1 MFKKLKGIQNVV
13 KGGISAVVETSNDLG
28 EKAFND
34 PTTST
39 TSIKENLKKKYAD
52 VVSTGEH
59 FAEQTEAKERV
70 DDVTKGLH
78 KVKHYGGFTEDFL
91 GYEDP
96 NKDLRKAVKAKEKAA
111 KKARKAKKKKT
122 GKKEDDLFDPENL
135 AKFKVELEERKR
147 REAEFAAQQAEA
159 AEDASDSDAEGR
171 AGAAS
176 AATPE
181 KVEES
186 KDNNEF
192 NFHLD
197 LADPIGVNSG
207 QNSQATT
214 PLANKLPSPLTPVRV
229 KEDTD
234 DWKAFSALTSGID
247 SLIKQKQENLEDIKV
262 DSYFQK
268 KKSSPIVEDADDSDT
283 DPEKPFGDT
292 SSKKKKQKKG
302 KKWVD
307 LDTEGFDDIEGS
319 IPSSESETED
329 PAEKADRK
337 KVEAEA
343 NDQGQEDDDVDSE
356 DKSIGLVEIPEDNP
370 IDLDLEEDLFNT
382 AHVDAVISGDIKLAV
397 IPDDPIFDDDD
408 PFNTD
413 IADEIFKKDK
423 QEKRKEATK
432 LKFSGLSSV
441 ADVLSGKADKVDP
454 SLIEHSTK
462 RKRRRA
468 NRINLIG
475 DQEKDLTARED
486 IGVVDLSIDPD
497 QKDILTTE
505 KSGCGDQD
513 NLDVEVADLLS
524 STPSPL
530 PTSGSA
536 KELDDCK
543 KSDKFFDL
551 SEFEV
556 LEQENKASVALT
568 SNGKFDLGLGP
579 NHVHTK

>member
-1 MFKKLKGIQNVV
+1 M
-13 KGGISAVVETSNDLG
+13 
-28 EKAFND
+28 
-34 PTTST
+34 
-39 TSIKENLKKKYAD
+39 
-52 VVSTGEH
+52 
-59 FAEQTEAKERV
+59 
-70 DDVTKGLH
+70 
-78 KVKHYGGFTEDFL
+78 
-91 GYEDP
+91 
-96 NKDLRKAVKAKEKAA
+96 
-111 KKARKAKKKKT
+111 
-122 GKKEDDLFDPENL
+122 
-135 AKFKVELEERKR
+135 
-147 REAEFAAQQAEA
+147 
-159 AEDASDSDAEGR
+159 R
-171 AGAAS
+171 A
-176 AATPE
+176 
-181 KVEES
+181 
-186 KDNNEF
+186 
-192 NFHLD
+192 
-197 LADPIGVNSG
+197 
-207 QNSQATT
+207 
-214 PLANKLPSPLTPVRV
+214 
-229 KEDTD
+229 KEDTE

-247 SLIKQKQENLEDIKV
+247 SLIKQKQEDLEDIKV

-268 KKSSPIVEDADDSDT
+268 KKTSPVVEDADDSDT
-283 DPEKPFGDT
+283 DPEKVVGAGDN
-292 SSKKKKQKKG
+292 SSKKKKKKKKG

-307 LDTEGFDDIEGS
+307 LDQEGFDDIEGS
-319 IPSSESETED
+319 IPSSESEPED
-329 PAEKADRK
+329 PEADRK

-343 NDQGQEDDDVDSE
+343 NEGRNQDEEDDNSE
-356 DKSIGLVEIPEDNP
+356 DKSIGLVEIPEDDP

-397 IPDDPIFDDDD
+397 IPDDPIFDDKDD
-408 PFNTD
+408 PFNTE

-505 KSGCGDQD
+505 KSGGDQENN

-530 PTSGSA
+530 PTSA
-536 KELDDCK
+536 KEQDDSK
-543 KSDKFFDL
+543 KEDKFFDL

-568 SNGKFDLGLGP
+568 SNGK
-579 NHVHTK
+579 

>member
-1 MFKKLKGIQNVV
+1 MFKKLKGLQNVV

-39 TSIKENLKKKYAD
+39 TSIKENIKKKYAD

-59 FAEQTEAKERV
+59 IAEQTEAKERV
-70 DDVTKGLH
+70 DDVTKVVH

-135 AKFKVELEERKR
+135 AKFKAELEERKR
-147 REAEFAAQQAEA
+147 REAEFAAQQAGEA
-159 AEDASDSDAEGR
+159 AEDVSDSDAEGGV
-171 AGAAS
+171 GAVPD
-176 AATPE
+176 TPV
-181 KVEES
+181 KGEES
-186 KDNNEF
+186 KDNKEIKF
-192 NFHLD
+192 TLD
-197 LADPIGVNSG
+197 LADPISTLNTSNSG
-207 QNSQATT
+207 QNSLATT
-214 PLANKLPSPLTPVRV
+214 PLANKLPSPLTPVRA
-229 KEDTD
+229 KEDTE

-247 SLIKQKQENLEDIKV
+247 SLIKQKQEDLEDIKV

-268 KKSSPIVEDADDSDT
+268 KKTSPVVEDADDSDT
-283 DPEKPFGDT
+283 DPEKVLGAGDN
-292 SSKKKKQKKG
+292 SSKKKKKKKKG

-307 LDTEGFDDIEGS
+307 LDQEGFDDIEGS
-319 IPSSESETED
+319 IPSSESEPED
-329 PAEKADRK
+329 PDEKADRK
-337 KVEAEA
+337 ELEAGAEA
-343 NDQGQEDDDVDSE
+343 NVDNDEDSE
-356 DKSIGLVEIPEDNP
+356 DKSIGLVEIPEDDP

-397 IPDDPIFDDDD
+397 IPDDPIFDDNDD
-408 PFNTD
+408 PFNTE

-497 QKDILTTE
+497 QKDILTTTTE
-505 KSGCGDQD
+505 KSSGGDQD
-513 NLDVEVADLLS
+513 NNNLDVEVADLLS

-530 PTSGSA
+530 PTSA
-536 KELDDCK
+536 ADKVLDDSK

-568 SNGKFDLGLGP
+568 SNGK
-579 NHVHTK
+579 